1 MSYQH
6 GSPSPTKHL
15 GQNKT
20 MESVFEARARA
31 IDCYA
36 EIKDVIDA
44 AKTQEDLRIM
54 EKKFKAM
61 KAEFEALNSK

>member
-1 MSYQH
+1 
-6 GSPSPTKHL
+6 
-15 GQNKT
+15 

-54 EKKFKAM
+54 EKKLKAM